1 MKKVWILMAMLLF
14 CMTARIGWAAE
25 ITTQTNWDFSQ
36 QTTDSAGEG
45 WQWQADKKTLTL
57 NGAHIVLEP
66 KTDGIILPDQAIVKV
81 EKDSENT
88 IEIADHGGLYG
99 IIGLGS
105 LNIIGEGDISIIFQG
120 IEDNT
125 GIEVAEASITIQDV
139 NLEIINSR
147 YGIYSHE
154 DVNLSNVNLRVK
166 GYHKK
171 DAYGISAGGDIKA
184 NKCEVAMQN
193 LRVSLSSNGM
203 TEIVDCHLDLRDGG
217 IYPSSLLLKD
227 STLRIAALEEGIKSW
242 TDKENFA
249 YEKTLQFIDSDI
261 EISADDDG
269 IWLDKGYSLIITNS
283 DVRCKSAG
291 AALYSYGLENDQTIL
306 AMNSG
311 YLELNGYP
319 AIELYVESDA
329 GDITDKA
336 IQIAVGVEMPT
347 NVSFEKVMAREWDE
361 DKVVMQQVGYYFMED
376 GAPLEYDWNCW
387 DFRQLGE
394 TAVKTLSFGKPLAE
408 KNEAINKIRGD
419 IYYQGERQPSKAGY
433 GEVYIDSAG
442 RTMVPVRFISEIMGY
457 QVKWDGTEG
466 LVDILGGPC
475 GDVCFKVNSMQYNIS
490 GGYGS
495 MSSTGKL
502 CEMDTIAAIQDGR
515 VYVPLRYLVQGL
527 GGTIKYDEDS
537 QNIYITAY
545 DEEQLRAV
553 RDEKLYSGLK
563 TIGAL
568 TKKDM
573 NYQSYND
580 KEAMKQRI
588 EWLTKTGYRT
598 EFDGVRDQY
607 HDKTMEQMFASQL
620 PNDEKIKLCVGNVID
635 RHWETQSLLG
645 YDVVLAVRIADD
657 GVEKELWT
665 EEEAISALK
674 PAFKLI
680 LDSFENWSEVADNYY
695 EGLCYYNLE
704 GDSRQIIIDWQMGST
719 LRIFNWQETIWQLSD
734 ELDTAVFRV
743 K

>member
-45 WQWQADKKTLTL
+45 WHWQADKKTLTL

-66 KTDGIILPDQAIVKV
+66 KADGLILPDQAIVTVVKGT
-81 EKDSENT
+81 ENT
-88 IEIADHGGLYG
+88 IEIPDNCGRTG
-99 IIGLGS
+99 IRGMGDLTILDEGS
-105 LNIIGEGDISIIFQG
+105 LNIVFHKIA
-120 IEDNT
+120 DNT
-125 GIEVAEASITIQDV
+125 GIEMVNGNLSIRGTQIKIMGSRTAIYGDQNFNLEDVDAEFTGFTQSNCSGIGTIGTITVKNSKIVTESLYTSIFAREK
-139 NLEIINSR
+139 LEIINSQLDIQ
-147 YGIYSHE
+147 GEISFG
-154 DVNLSNVNLRVK
+154 NLLVRNSNIL
-166 GYHKK
+166 
-171 DAYGISAGGDIKA
+171 
-184 NKCEVAMQN
+184 
-193 LRVSLSSNGM
+193 
-203 TEIVDCHLDLRDGG
+203 
-217 IYPSSLLLKD
+217 
-227 STLRIAALEEGIKSW
+227 IAAKNMGFSSWEGGGQ
-242 TDKENFA
+242 
-249 YEKTLQFIDSDI
+249 EKKGQMIDSSV
-261 EISADDDG
+261 EISAESIG
-269 IWLDKGYSLIITNS
+269 IQLDKGYSLIITNS
-283 DVRCKSAG
+283 NVRCKSVAN
-291 AALYSYGLENDQTIL
+291 ALYCSGLENDQPFL
-306 AMNSG
+306 VMNSG
-311 YLELNGYP
+311 YLDLNGYP
-319 AIELYVESDA
+319 AIELRVESDA
-329 GDITDKA
+329 DGITDKA
-336 IQIAVGVEMPT
+336 IQIAAGVEMPT
-347 NVSFEKVMAREWDE
+347 NVSFEKVIAREWYE

-376 GAPLEYDWNCW
+376 GAPLEYDWNRW

-394 TAVKTLSFGKPLAE
+394 TAVKTLSFGTPLVE
-408 KNEAINKIRGD
+408 KNETINKIRGD
-419 IYYQGERQPSKAGY
+419 IYYQGQRQPSKAGY
-433 GEVYIDSAG
+433 GDIYIDSAG
-442 RTMVPVRFISEIMGY
+442 RTMVPVRFVSEIMGY
-457 QVKWDGTEG
+457 QVEWNGTEG
-466 LVDILGGPC
+466 IVDILGGPC
-475 GDVCFKVNSMQYNIS
+475 GDVCFKVNSAEYSIS

-495 MSSTGKL
+495 MSSISKL

-527 GGTIKYDEDS
+527 GGTVKYDEDS

-545 DEEQLRAV
+545 DKEQLRAV

-563 TIGAL
+563 AIGAL

-573 NYQSYND
+573 NYQSYSD

-588 EWLTKTGYRT
+588 EWLIKTGYRT

-695 EGLCYYNLE
+695 EGLNYYNLE
-704 GDSRQIIIDWQMGST
+704 GDSRQIIIDWQMGNT

>member
-1 MKKVWILMAMLLF
+1 M
-14 CMTARIGWAAE
+14 
-25 ITTQTNWDFSQ
+25 
-36 QTTDSAGEG
+36 
-45 WQWQADKKTLTL
+45 
-57 NGAHIVLEP
+57 
-66 KTDGIILPDQAIVKV
+66 
-81 EKDSENT
+81 
-88 IEIADHGGLYG
+88 
-99 IIGLGS
+99 
-105 LNIIGEGDISIIFQG
+105 
-120 IEDNT
+120 
-125 GIEVAEASITIQDV
+125 
-139 NLEIINSR
+139 
-147 YGIYSHE
+147 
-154 DVNLSNVNLRVK
+154 
-166 GYHKK
+166 
-171 DAYGISAGGDIKA
+171 
-184 NKCEVAMQN
+184 
-193 LRVSLSSNGM
+193 
-203 TEIVDCHLDLRDGG
+203 GG

-269 IWLDKGYSLIITNS
+269 IWLDKGYSVIITNS

-336 IQIAVGVEMPT
+336 IKIAAGVEMPT

-376 GAPLEYDWNCW
+376 GAPLEYDWNRW

-394 TAVKTLSFGKPLAE
+394 TAVKTLSFGKPLVE
-408 KNEAINKIRGD
+408 KNEMINKIRGD

-457 QVKWDGTEG
+457 QVEWDGTEG

-495 MSSTGKL
+495 MSSTGKR

-719 LRIFNWQETIWQLSD
+719 LRIFNWQGTIWQLSD